1 MARLFLFSAK
11 EEKMNLPKPVVVI
24 GGIILL
30 AGAAALYMFLMKLEP
45 RDFVRLPEGVLDDA
59 IYAAQQHDMKG
70 FKRTF
75 TKDIQDR
82 MQQMH
87 DNNINR
93 DMGVTGDME
102 KAELF
107 WTWDTLMNRMAKQ
120 GGFEVKKT
128 STKFLDYMID
138 GKAKVE
144 IVYFDKERNKERQKN
159 YMLYRNDGVWR
170 IDISADPDFVKAYN
184 QSVRTFRT
192 LDPGIDREEY

>member
-1 MARLFLFSAK
+1 
-11 EEKMNLPKPVVVI
+11 MNIPKPVKII

-30 AGAAALYMFLMKLEP
+30 VVAACLYMFFMRLEP
-45 RDFVRLPEGVLDDA
+45 RDFVRLPDGVLDDA
-59 IYAAQQHDMKG
+59 IYAAQQGDVKG

-75 TKDIQDR
+75 TKDIQDK
-82 MQQMH
+82 MQAMH

-93 DMGVTGDME
+93 DMGVTGDLE

-107 WTWDTLMNRMAKQ
+107 WTWNTLMERMAKQ
-120 GGFEVKKT
+120 GGFEVKKS

-170 IDISADPDFVKAYN
+170 IDISSDPDFVKAYN
-184 QSVRTFRT
+184 QSVRSFRT
-192 LDPGIDREEY
+192 TEPANREDY

>member
-1 MARLFLFSAK
+1 
-11 EEKMNLPKPVVVI
+11 MNLPKPVVVI

-45 RDFVRLPEGVLDDA
+45 RDFVRLPDGVLDDA

-93 DMGVTGDME
+93 DMGVTGGTE